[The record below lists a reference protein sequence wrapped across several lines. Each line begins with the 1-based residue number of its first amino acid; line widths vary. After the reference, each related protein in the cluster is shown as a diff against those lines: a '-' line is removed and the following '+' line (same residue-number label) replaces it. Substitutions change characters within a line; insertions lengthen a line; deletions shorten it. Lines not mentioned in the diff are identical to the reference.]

1 MKDIKNIIVV
11 GSGKGGVG
19 KSTVST
25 NLAICLSQ
33 KKFKV
38 GLLDADIYG
47 PSIPRML
54 KINEK
59 PKISQEKKILPFDK
73 HGIKSMS
80 IGNLIDEEKPIIWR
94 GAMVVRALNQMLTDI
109 AWGELDFLIIDLP
122 PGTGD
127 IQLSLSQSLSI
138 SGAVVVTTPQDI
150 SLIDVRKAI
159 NMFKRVNVEIT
170 GIIENMS
177 FLKQGNKKIYIFGKD
192 GGLNESRKQKIPFL
206 GQIPILP
213 EITTHSDLGKPV
225 VTDKKSESFLVYDKV
240 INNFL
245 EYLKKDSK
253 SNHTKITFE

>member
-1 MKDIKNIIVV
+1 
-11 GSGKGGVG
+11 
-19 KSTVST
+19 
-25 NLAICLSQ
+25 
-33 KKFKV
+33 
-38 GLLDADIYG
+38 
-47 PSIPRML
+47 
-54 KINEK
+54 
-59 PKISQEKKILPFDK
+59 
-73 HGIKSMS
+73 MS

-150 SLIDVRKAI
+150 SLVDVRKAI

-192 GGLNESRKQKIPFL
+192 GGLNESKNKRFL
-206 GQIPILP
+206 
-213 EITTHSDLGKPV
+213 
-225 VTDKKSESFLVYDKV
+225 F
-240 INNFL
+240 
-245 EYLKKDSK
+245 
-253 SNHTKITFE
+253 

>member
-1 MKDIKNIIVV
+1 MS
-11 GSGKGGVG
+11 SGKGGVG

-33 KKFKV
+33 KNFKV

-47 PSIPRML
+47 PSVPKML
-54 KINEK
+54 KIDEK
-59 PKISQEKKILPFDK
+59 PKISKEKKILPFEK
-73 HGIKSMS
+73 YGIKSMS

-109 AWGELDFLIIDLP
+109 DWGRLDFLIIDLP

-127 IQLSLSQSLSI
+127 VQLSLSQSLSI
-138 SGAVVVTTPQDI
+138 KGTIVVTTPQEI

-159 NMFKRVNVEIT
+159 NMFKRVNVQII

-192 GGLNESRKQKIPFL
+192 GGLNESKRQKIPFL

-213 EITTHSDLGKPV
+213 EIASHSDHGKPV
-225 VTDKKSESFLVYDKV
+225 VMEKKNESFLIYDK
-240 INNFL
+240 IIDNFL
-245 EYLKKDSK
+245 KHIKKSSQ
-253 SNHTKITFE
+253 SNNTKITFE